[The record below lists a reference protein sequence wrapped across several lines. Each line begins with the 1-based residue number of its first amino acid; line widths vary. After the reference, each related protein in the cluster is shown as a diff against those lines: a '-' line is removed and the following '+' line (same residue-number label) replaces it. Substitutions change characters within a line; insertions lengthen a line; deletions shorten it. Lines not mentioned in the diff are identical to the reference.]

1 MFCIIN
7 NLCSIQSIL
16 EFVNLWYIGW
26 LLDPEARP
34 TFEELESRMNE
45 FLSDPLRYIL
55 TVVSIHVLRY
65 YVPMFCC
72 CVLD

>member
-1 MFCIIN
+1 MYLKNIN
-7 NLCSIQSIL
+7 ML
-16 EFVNLWYIGW
+16 EFVNLWYTGW

-55 TVVSIHVLRY
+55 TVVSIHGLCFITAY
-65 YVPMFCC
+65 N
-72 CVLD
+72 